1 MHCVP
6 SVASGVRVGEPPRR
20 TGRGDRAELTL
31 DPAAIA
37 ANTRFLAAR
46 ATRLMAVVKADGFGH
61 GAAEAAAASLGA
73 GATSLGVTSV
83 EEALSLR
90 EAGFRVPIL
99 SWLNPVD
106 AAFDEALR
114 AGVSL
119 AVPGCAHLAAVV
131 RAASRTRRR
140 ARIHLQLDTGMGREG
155 AEPGAWPELCRRA
168 RAAEAEGLVEVVG
181 VMSHLGCA
189 DTPGDPCTDRALAL
203 FRSAVSTAAEAGLRP
218 RRRHLAATS
227 ATLTDSRTRFDLA
240 RVGAGLFG
248 IDPTGTT
255 RLRPALTLTA
265 PVVSV
270 RAVPAGAAAGYGHA
284 WSAGRRT
291 HLALLPVGYADGLPR
306 AASGRAE
313 VLLGGRRCAVAG
325 RISMDQVIV
334 DTGDRPAVPG
344 ELATV
349 FGPGDRGE
357 PTVREWARWSGALEH
372 EVVTGLGARLRRT
385 VRSRAVA
392 A

>member
-1 MHCVP
+1 MHCAPPIV
-6 SVASGVRVGEPPRR
+6 SGVRVAEPLRR
-20 TGRGDRAELTL
+20 TGRGGGAELTL

-37 ANTRFLAAR
+37 ANTRVLAAR

-61 GAAEAAAASLGA
+61 GAVEAAAAALGA

-83 EEALSLR
+83 EEALLLR
-90 EAGFRVPIL
+90 GAGFRVPIL

-106 AAFDEALR
+106 GAFDEAVR

-119 AVPGCAHLAAVV
+119 AVPGCAHLAAVL
-131 RAASRTRRR
+131 RAASRTRRP
-140 ARIHLQLDTGMGREG
+140 ARIHLQLDTGMGRDG
-155 AEPGAWPELCRRA
+155 AEPEAWPELCRRA
-168 RAAEAEGLVEVVG
+168 REAEAAGLVEVVG

-203 FRSAVSTAAEAGLRP
+203 FRAAVSTATEAGLRL

-270 RAVPAGAAAGYGHA
+270 RAVPAGASAGYGHTWRA
-284 WSAGRRT
+284 EGRT

-306 AASGRAE
+306 TASGRAE
-313 VLLGGRRCAVAG
+313 VLLGGRRCRIAG

-344 ELATV
+344 EMATV

-357 PTVREWARWSGALEH
+357 PTVREWARWSGTLEH
-372 EVVTGLGARLRRT
+372 EIVTGLGARLRRT
-385 VRSRAVA
+385 VRRQAVA

>member
-1 MHCVP
+1 MYCAP
-6 SVASGVRVGEPPRR
+6 TIASGLRVVEPPRR
-20 TGRGDRAELTL
+20 PGRADGAELSL

-61 GAAEAAAASLGA
+61 GAAEAASAALGA
-73 GATSLGVTSV
+73 GATSLGVASV
-83 EEALSLR
+83 EEALLLR
-90 EAGFRVPIL
+90 GAGFRVPVL

-119 AVPGCAHLAAVV
+119 AVPGSAHLAAVV
-131 RAASRTRRR
+131 RAAARTRRP
-140 ARIHLQLDTGMGREG
+140 ARLHLQLDTGMGRDG
-155 AEPGAWPELCRRA
+155 AEPAAWPELCRRA
-168 RAAEAEGLVEVVG
+168 REAEADGLVRVVG

-203 FRSAVSTAAEAGLRP
+203 FRAAVATAAEAGLRP
-218 RRRHLAATS
+218 RWRHLAATS
-227 ATLTDSRTRFDLA
+227 ATLTDPRTRFDLA

-270 RAVPAGAAAGYGHA
+270 RAVPAGARAGYGHA
-284 WSAGRRT
+284 WSAERRT

-306 AASGRAE
+306 TASGRAE
-313 VLLGGRRCAVAG
+313 VLLGGRRCRVAG

-344 ELATV
+344 EIATV

-357 PTVREWARWSGALEH
+357 PTVREWARWSGTLEH
-372 EVVTGLGARLRRT
+372 EIVTGLGTRPRRT
-385 VRSRAVA
+385 VRRQAVA

>member
-1 MHCVP
+1 MYCAAP
-6 SVASGVRVGEPPRR
+6 IAPGVRVAEPPRR
-20 TGRGDRAELTL
+20 TGRGDGAELTL
-31 DPAAIA
+31 DPSAIA

-61 GAAEAAAASLGA
+61 GAAEAAAAALGA

-83 EEALSLR
+83 EEALVLR
-90 EAGFRVPIL
+90 AAGFRVPIL

-106 AAFDEALR
+106 GAFEEALR
-114 AGVSL
+114 AHVSL
-119 AVPGCAHLAAVV
+119 AVPGCAHLTSVV
-131 RAASRTRRR
+131 RAASRTRRT
-140 ARIHLQLDTGMGREG
+140 ARIHLQLDTGMGRDG
-155 AEPGAWPELCRRA
+155 AEPEAWPELCRRA
-168 RAAEAEGLVEVVG
+168 RQAEADGLAEVVG

-189 DTPGDPCTDRALAL
+189 ETPGDPCTDRALDL
-203 FRSAVSTAAEAGLRP
+203 FRTAVSTAAEAGLRP

-265 PVVSV
+265 PVVAV
-270 RAVPAGAAAGYGHA
+270 RAVPAGAGAGYGHS
-284 WSAGRRT
+284 WSAERRT

-306 AASGRAE
+306 SASARAE
-313 VLLGGRRCAVAG
+313 VLLGGRRCRIAG

-344 ELATV
+344 ETATV

-357 PTVREWARWSGALEH
+357 PTVREWARWSGTLEH
-372 EVVTGLGARLRRT
+372 EIMTGLGARLRRS
-385 VRSRAVA
+385 VRRQAVA